1 VGLESRAAGHGK
13 NRLFCSFS
21 FPFPY
26 PCVNLLVTGQQGV
39 SLLGVS
45 MVYIENR
52 RVSENDGKAGSRGG
66 MRGEDAK
73 WPSVGKREVGGK
85 QGIIRSKGEDGRK
98 NVD

>member
-1 VGLESRAAGHGK
+1 
-13 NRLFCSFS
+13 
-21 FPFPY
+21 
-26 PCVNLLVTGQQGV
+26 
-39 SLLGVS
+39 